1 MSKQERSPAKPA
13 EEKREIGKSIGY
25 FELLQQNPNFRWLWG
40 GQVVSLLGDWFNLIA
55 SAILIAELSGS
66 GFALGI
72 LFTIRMAAPFV
83 IAPIAG
89 ICADRY
95 NRKHLLII
103 TDFARAFVVL
113 GFLFVRDASDIWL
126 LYTLTTL
133 LFGVSGFF
141 SPARSAILPDITSP
155 QELGTA
161 NTLGAATWSVML
173 AVGAAI
179 GGLTTGL
186 FGSQAAFVIDGCTFV
201 ISAGFLLKIRLPGP
215 PSAAP
220 ETPARV
226 KLTAL
231 RYMLQH
237 PDILCIAM
245 HKAAISLLLSTGI
258 QVVLVKIANTYFV
271 IGVGGALSLGIIY
284 CMNGIG
290 SGIGPILARRWTG
303 DRDKPLRISI
313 IFGYLIA
320 ALGIA
325 IIAPLFN
332 FGTVLFGGL
341 VRSIGGGIV
350 WVFSTQLLLQSA
362 PNEIRGRIFGTEFA
376 LFTLMGGASSL
387 IIGML
392 LDQFQLQTILWGMA
406 VLTLIPTLLWS
417 LWYRHLNKKTKPAT
431 TAQATPEKNTSKL

>member
-1 MSKQERSPAKPA
+1 MSKQERSPIKPA
-13 EEKREIGKSIGY
+13 EEQRDIGKSVGY
-25 FELLQQNPNFRWLWG
+25 FELLRQNPNFRWLWG

-55 SAILIAELSGS
+55 SAILIAELSDS
-66 GFALGI
+66 GFALGV

-103 TDFARAFVVL
+103 TDLVRAFVVL
-113 GFLFVRDASDIWL
+113 GFLFVRDASHIWL

-186 FGSQAAFVIDGCTFV
+186 FGSQTAFVIDGCTFV
-201 ISAGFLLKIRLPGP
+201 ISAGLLLKIRLPGP
-215 PSAAP
+215 SSTAGEAP
-220 ETPARV
+220 GRA

-237 PDILCIAM
+237 PDILIIAM
-245 HKAAISLLLSTGI
+245 HKAAISLLMSTGV
-258 QVVLVKIANTYFV
+258 QVVLVEIASNYFV

-284 CMNGIG
+284 CINGIG

-303 DRDKPLRISI
+303 DQDKPLRISI
-313 IFGYLIA
+313 TFGYLIA
-320 ALGIA
+320 VIGIA
-325 IIAPLFN
+325 IMAPVSN
-332 FGTVLFGGL
+332 FGTVLLGGL

-350 WVFSTQLLLQSA
+350 WVFSTQLLLQRA

-376 LFTLMGGASSL
+376 LFTLMGGTSSL

-392 LDQFQLQTILWGMA
+392 LDRFQIQMILWGMA
-406 VLTLIPTLLWS
+406 ALTLIPALLWW
-417 LWYRHLNKKTKPAT
+417 LWYRHYSRAGQK
-431 TAQATPEKNTSKL
+431 

>member
-1 MSKQERSPAKPA
+1 MR
-13 EEKREIGKSIGY
+13 
-25 FELLQQNPNFRWLWG
+25 QNPNFRWLWG

-55 SAILIAELSGS
+55 SAILIAELTGS
-66 GFALGI
+66 GLAVGV
-72 LFTIRMAAPFV
+72 LFTIRMLAPFV
-83 IAPIAG
+83 VAPIAG

-103 TDFARAFVVL
+103 TDLVRAVVVL
-113 GFLFVRDASDIWL
+113 GFLFVQDANDIWL
-126 LYTLTTL
+126 LYTLTVL

-186 FGSQAAFVIDGCTFV
+186 FGSQTAFVIDGFTFA
-201 ISAGFLLKIRLPGP
+201 ISAGLLLKIRLPRT
-215 PSAAP
+215 SSETS
-220 ETPARV
+220 ETPGRAKV
-226 KLTAL
+226 TAL

-237 PDILCIAM
+237 PDILFIAM
-245 HKAAISLLLSTGI
+245 HKAAISLLMSTGI
-258 QVVLVKIANTYFV
+258 QVILVEIAKNYFV
-271 IGVGGALSLGIIY
+271 IGVGGALSLGAMY

-303 DRDKPLRISI
+303 DRDKPLRVSISW
-313 IFGYLIA
+313 GYLIA
-320 ALGIA
+320 AIGIA
-325 IIAPLFN
+325 IIAPLLD

-341 VRSIGGGIV
+341 IRSIGGGIA
-350 WVFSTQLLLQSA
+350 WVFSTQLLLQRA

-387 IIGML
+387 IIGAL
-392 LDQFQLQTILWGMA
+392 LDQFQVEAILWGMA
-406 VLTLIPTLLWS
+406 ALNLIPALLWW
-417 LWYRHLNKKTKPAT
+417 LWQRHYSQVEQK
-431 TAQATPEKNTSKL
+431 

>member
-1 MSKQERSPAKPA
+1 MR
-13 EEKREIGKSIGY
+13 
-25 FELLQQNPNFRWLWG
+25 QNPNFRWLWG

-55 SAILIAELSGS
+55 SAILIAELTGS
-66 GFALGI
+66 GLAVGV
-72 LFTIRMAAPFV
+72 LFTIRMLAPFAV
-83 IAPIAG
+83 APLAG

-103 TDFARAFVVL
+103 TDLVRAVVVL
-113 GFLFVRDASDIWL
+113 GFLFVQDANDIWL
-126 LYTLTTL
+126 LYTLTVL

-186 FGSQAAFVIDGCTFV
+186 FGSQTAFVIDGFTFA
-201 ISAGFLLKIRLPGP
+201 ISGGLLLKIRLPRT
-215 PSAAP
+215 SS
-220 ETPARV
+220 ETSGTPGRAKV
-226 KLTAL
+226 TAL

-237 PDILCIAM
+237 PDILFIAM
-245 HKAAISLLLSTGI
+245 HKAAISLLMSTGI
-258 QVVLVKIANTYFV
+258 QVILVEIAKNYFV
-271 IGVGGALSLGIIY
+271 IGVGGALSLGAMY

-313 IFGYLIA
+313 SWGYLIA
-320 ALGIA
+320 AIGIA
-325 IIAPLFN
+325 VIAPLFD

-341 VRSIGGGIV
+341 IRSIGGGIA
-350 WVFSTQLLLQSA
+350 WVFSTQLLLQRA

-387 IIGML
+387 IIGAL
-392 LDQFQLQTILWGMA
+392 LDQFQVEAILWGMA
-406 VLTLIPTLLWS
+406 ALNLIPALLWW
-417 LWYRHLNKKTKPAT
+417 LWQRHHSRVEQK
-431 TAQATPEKNTSKL
+431 

>member
-1 MSKQERSPAKPA
+1 MR
-13 EEKREIGKSIGY
+13 
-25 FELLQQNPNFRWLWG
+25 QNPNFRWLWG

-55 SAILIAELSGS
+55 SAILIAELTGS
-66 GFALGI
+66 GLAVGV
-72 LFTIRMAAPFV
+72 LFTIRMLAPFV
-83 IAPIAG
+83 VAPIAG
-89 ICADRY
+89 IFADRY

-103 TDFARAFVVL
+103 TDLVRAVVVV

-126 LYTLTTL
+126 LYTLTIL

-186 FGSQAAFVIDGCTFV
+186 FGSQTAFIIDGFTFAV
-201 ISAGFLLKIRLPGP
+201 SGGLLLKIRLPS
-215 PSAAP
+215 PSSTGV
-220 ETPARV
+220 ETPGRAKV
-226 KLTAL
+226 TAL

-237 PDILCIAM
+237 PDILIIAL
-245 HKAAISLLLSTGI
+245 HKAAISLLMSTGL
-258 QVVLVKIANTYFV
+258 QVVLVEISNSYFV
-271 IGVGGALSLGIIY
+271 IGVGGALSLGMIY
-284 CMNGIG
+284 CVNGIG

-313 IFGYLIA
+313 TLGYLIA
-320 ALGIA
+320 VIGIA
-325 IIAPLFN
+325 IMAPLFN
-332 FGTVLFGGL
+332 FETVLFGGL
-341 VRSIGGGIV
+341 VRSIGGGIA
-350 WVFSTQLLLQSA
+350 WVFSTQLLLQRA

-392 LDQFQLQTILWGMA
+392 LDRFQIQTILWGMA
-406 VLTLIPTLLWS
+406 ALNLIPALLWG
-417 LWYRHLNKKTKPAT
+417 LWYRHYNRR
-431 TAQATPEKNTSKL
+431 AQE